1 MGQNDMTRGARSSFW
16 HSYADMQSVMET
28 GELIIVRGDGSYVFD
43 EDDRRYLDMSASL
56 WYCLIGHGRREM
68 AEAAAN
74 QMLRLEAYSTFS
86 DLSNP
91 PARDLAERVASL
103 APMRGAVVFFT
114 SGGSDSVDTA
124 IKIVRRYWQALAET
138 DRTVLIVRSGAYH
151 GMHLGG
157 TSLVGIPAMRQAG
170 NELLNDVRHVQ
181 WDSLAAIEETIADVG
196 AGRVAAIFAEPVLGV
211 GGVLAPPDG
220 YLLGVQDICSR
231 TGALL
236 VVDEV
241 ITGFGRLGTWFGCSR
256 VGIEPD
262 LIVCAKGL
270 TSGYL
275 PLGAVVAG
283 PRVSAP
289 FYNGMV
295 GPWRHGYTYS
305 GHATACA
312 VALANLDV
320 IEREDLLSRSR
331 HLEGELA
338 QRLASLVNHDLIA
351 EVRAGFGALASL
363 RLSPD
368 ALERSP
374 TLPAQFSGMLRQHGT
389 LTRALVGG
397 EIQISPPLI
406 WTGAELDWM
415 EQAIDRTVKALSVR

>member
-1 MGQNDMTRGARSSFW
+1 MTRAARSSFW
-16 HSYADMQSVMET
+16 HAYADMKSVTDT
-28 GELIIVRGDGSYVFD
+28 GELVIARGEGSYVFD
-43 EDDRRYLDMSASL
+43 EDGRRYLDLSASL

-68 AEAAAN
+68 AEAAAD

-91 PARDLAERVASL
+91 PARELAERVAAL
-103 APMRGAVVFFT
+103 APMGDAVVFFT
-114 SGGSDSVDTA
+114 SGGSDSIDTA
-124 IKIVRRYWQALAET
+124 IKIVRRYWQAMAET
-138 DRTVLIVRSGAYH
+138 DRTVLIARRGAYH

-157 TSLVGIPAMRQAG
+157 TSLAGIPAMRQDG
-170 NELLNDVRHVQ
+170 RGPLSDVRHVQ
-181 WDSLAAIEETIADVG
+181 WDSLAAIEETIAEVG
-196 AGRVAAIFAEPVLGV
+196 AGRVAAIFVEPVLGV

-220 YLLGVQDICSR
+220 YLPGVQDICRR

-241 ITGFGRLGTWFGCSR
+241 ITGFGRLGTWFGCAR

-289 FYNGMV
+289 FYDGTV

-331 HLEGELA
+331 HLERELA
-338 QRLASLVNHDLIA
+338 QRLTPLASHDLIA

-363 RLSPD
+363 RLSPQ

-374 TLPAQFSGMLRQHGT
+374 TLPAQFSRTLREHGA

-406 WTGAELDWM
+406 WTNAELDWM
-415 EQAIDRTVKALSVR
+415 EQAIDRTVRALGT

>member
-1 MGQNDMTRGARSSFW
+1 MTRAARSSFW
-16 HSYADMQSVMET
+16 HAYADMKSVTDT
-28 GELIIVRGDGSYVFD
+28 GELVIARGEGSYVFD
-43 EDDRRYLDMSASL
+43 EDGRRYLDLSASL

-68 AEAAAN
+68 AEAAAD

-91 PARDLAERVASL
+91 PARELAERVAAL
-103 APMRGAVVFFT
+103 APMEDAVVFFT
-114 SGGSDSVDTA
+114 SGGSDSIDTA
-124 IKIVRRYWQALAET
+124 IKIVRRYWQAMDQT
-138 DRTVLIVRSGAYH
+138 DRALLIARRGAYH

-157 TSLVGIPAMRQAG
+157 TSLAGIPAMRQDG
-170 NELLNDVRHVQ
+170 RDPLNDIRHVQ
-181 WDSLAAIEETIADVG
+181 WDSLAAIEETIAEVG
-196 AGRVAAIFAEPVLGV
+196 AGRVAAIFVEPVLGV

-220 YLLGVQDICSR
+220 YLLGVQEICRR

-262 LIVCAKGL
+262 LIACAKGL

-289 FYNGMV
+289 FYDGTV

-305 GHATACA
+305 GHPTACA
-312 VALANLDV
+312 VALANLDI

-331 HLEGELA
+331 LLERELA
-338 QRLASLVNHDLIA
+338 QRLSSLVSHDLIA

-363 RLSPD
+363 RFSPE
-368 ALERSP
+368 ALERSS
-374 TLPAQFSGMLRQHGT
+374 TLPAQFSSMLRENGA

-415 EQAIDRTVKALSVR
+415 EQAIDRTVRALDT

>member
-1 MGQNDMTRGARSSFW
+1 MTRGARSSFW
-16 HSYADMQSVMET
+16 HSYADMKSVAET
-28 GELIIVRGDGSYVFD
+28 GELVIARGDGSYVFD
-43 EDDRRYLDMSASL
+43 EDGRRYLDLSASL

-68 AEAAAN
+68 AEAAAD

-91 PARDLAERVASL
+91 PARELAERVAAL
-103 APMRGAVVFFT
+103 APMRDAAVFFT
-114 SGGSDSVDTA
+114 SGGSDSIDTA
-124 IKIVRRYWQALAET
+124 IKIVRRYWQAMAET
-138 DRTVLIVRSGAYH
+138 DRALLIARRGAYH

-157 TSLVGIPAMRQAG
+157 TSLAGIPAMRQG
-170 NELLNDVRHVQ
+170 DRDPLSDVRHIQ
-181 WDSLAAIEETIADVG
+181 WDSLAAIEETIAEVG
-196 AGRVAAIFAEPVLGV
+196 AGRIAAIFVEPVLGV

-220 YLLGVQDICSR
+220 YLLGVQDICRR

-236 VVDEV
+236 VADEV
-241 ITGFGRLGTWFGCSR
+241 ITGFGRLGAWFGCSR
-256 VGIEPD
+256 FGIEPD

-289 FYNGMV
+289 FYDGTV

-312 VALANLDV
+312 VALANLEV
-320 IEREDLLSRSR
+320 IEREDLLSSSR
-331 HLEGELA
+331 RLEGELA
-338 QRLASLVNHDLIA
+338 QRLTPLVSHDLIA
-351 EVRAGFGALASL
+351 EVRAGCGALASL
-363 RLSPD
+363 RFSPD

-374 TLPAQFSGMLRQHGT
+374 TLPAQFSGILRQHGA

-406 WTGAELDWM
+406 WTDAELDWM
-415 EQAIDRTVKALSVR
+415 EQAINGTVKAISAQ